1 VTVPCLRHPYHIID
15 TFDQTPGPHDLA
27 QALIHLLI
35 GRLPLR
41 TPTLTHRLL
50 HYDHLREARTPG
62 AVHGCHG
69 FTPVPQAGT
78 GLTHQLLRHG
88 LGPLLLRPVAMVQ
101 GSLITQQPSS
111 LAPCWTVQFYQDS
124 ADVPLHSLPVAETSA
139 MW

>member
-1 VTVPCLRHPYHIID
+1 MGVMASRQYHKRVQASTHP
-15 TFDQTPGPHDLA
+15 
-27 QALIHLLI
+27 
-35 GRLPLR
+35 
-41 TPTLTHRLL
+41 
-50 HYDHLREARTPG
+50 
-62 AVHGCHG
+62 
-69 FTPVPQAGT
+69 
-78 GLTHQLLRHG
+78 LLRHG